1 MLLKC
6 SSKLT
11 QQKLGINTQEFMEP
25 NLKEL
30 TQSDSIESDFTS
42 SQSGLGVSSSQSDSN
57 KSSKLPKKDRRR
69 VDLRLTLHGHQFRLQ
84 AYEDTLDGQCILWL
98 KSLPKRERDDK
109 IIEALLASYY
119 PYALVRAKEQG
130 EDITDEEIRQA
141 ASLSVNQLFTQM
153 ERIEFSRLHD
163 YHSSD
168 PQQEINDWET
178 ARALIKARIGVKD

>member
-1 MLLKC
+1 
-6 SSKLT
+6 
-11 QQKLGINTQEFMEP
+11 MEP
-25 NLKEL
+25 NRKEL
-30 TQSDSIESDFTS
+30 TQSGRISFPIESDFTS

-57 KSSKLPKKDRRR
+57 KSSKSPKKNRRR
-69 VDLRLTLHGHQFRLQ
+69 VDLRLTLQGHQFRLQ
-84 AYEDTLDGQCILWL
+84 AYEDTLDGQLILWL

-109 IIEALLASYY
+109 IMEALLAFDY
-119 PYALVRAKEQG
+119 PCILSMAKQQG

-141 ASLSVNQLFTQM
+141 ALWSVNQLFAQM

-178 ARALIKARIGVKD
+178 ARTLIKARIGVKN